1 MCKGTLHI
9 GPPSPYN
16 KISEI
21 ASSLLCIQLSV
32 IWDFRCSRE
41 TGEGRERGEREGG
54 RDGQT
59 DGRREGGREGGRE
72 DGNEYGCSVPA
83 SVS

>member
-21 ASSLLCIQLSV
+21 ASSLLCTQLSV

-41 TGEGRERGEREGG
+41 TEGGRQEGGDGGGVRGGRGEGG

-59 DGRREGGREGGRE
+59 DGQREGWREGGWK
-72 DGNEYGCSVPA
+72 
-83 SVS
+83 